1 MAAVTPSSISRQNLG
16 SVNLLICKFANTTD
30 DADTWASG
38 LSSVI
43 DFWTCGTEDPTTQ
56 AHVGVDV
63 SESSG
68 TFTFYIGEDDKAF
81 TLYVLTNN

>member
-1 MAAVTPSSISRQNLG
+1 MAAITPSSISRQNLG
-16 SVNLLICKFANTTD
+16 SVNLLICPFANTAD
-30 DADTWASG
+30 DGDSWASG
-38 LSSVI
+38 LTSVI
-43 DFWTCGTEDPTTQ
+43 GFWTCGTEDPTTQ

-68 TFTFYIGEDDKAF
+68 TFTFYTGENDKAF